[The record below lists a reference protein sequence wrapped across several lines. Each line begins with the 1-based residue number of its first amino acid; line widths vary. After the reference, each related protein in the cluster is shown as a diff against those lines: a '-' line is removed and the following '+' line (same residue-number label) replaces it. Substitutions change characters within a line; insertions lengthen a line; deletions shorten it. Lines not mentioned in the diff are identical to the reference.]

1 MFLSELTAVE
11 VHRKVPGLSGTG
23 DLLGGGGGGGTHGEE
38 SKEGK
43 QSSAKT
49 V

>member
-1 MFLSELTAVE
+1 MLLSELTAVE

-23 DLLGGGGGGGTHGEE
+23 DLLGGGGGRTHGEE